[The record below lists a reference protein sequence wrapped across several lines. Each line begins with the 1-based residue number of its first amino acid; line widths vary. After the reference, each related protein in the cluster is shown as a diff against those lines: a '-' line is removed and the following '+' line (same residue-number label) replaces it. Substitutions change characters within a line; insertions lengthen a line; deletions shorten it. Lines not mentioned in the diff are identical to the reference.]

1 MIVQRNSP
9 IESPGGHYTINSSTL
24 SLIINNVTEGDT
36 SAYYQCE
43 LMVRDPEAP
52 QTYDILELDEN
63 LITLIVLGKFSIIII
78 PSSIIIIP
86 SINSAQK

>member
-1 MIVQRNSP
+1 MVVQRNSP

-24 SLIINNVTEGDT
+24 SLIINNLTEGDT

-52 QTYDILELDEN
+52 QTYTYDILELDEN

-78 PSSIIIIP
+78 PS
-86 SINSAQK
+86 INSAQK

>member
-9 IESPGGHYTINSSTL
+9 IESPGGCYTVNSSTL

-36 SAYYQCE
+36 SAYYRCK

-52 QTYDILELDEN
+52 QTYTYDILELDEN

-78 PSSIIIIP
+78 PS
-86 SINSAQK
+86 INSAQK